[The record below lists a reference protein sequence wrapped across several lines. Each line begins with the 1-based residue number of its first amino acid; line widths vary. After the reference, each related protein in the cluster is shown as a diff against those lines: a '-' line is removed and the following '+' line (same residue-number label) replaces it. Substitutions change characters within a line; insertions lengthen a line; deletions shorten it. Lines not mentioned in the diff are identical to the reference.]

1 MTEQQAIVY
10 KQDLEKVQEELTKV
24 KKLYLTL
31 KKRVQTKQEES
42 CVNDPEENPCENPC
56 NMMKFAGGGFKLSGS
71 SLK

>member
-24 KKLYLTL
+24 KKQYLTM
-31 KKRVQTKQEES
+31 KKRVQTQPES
-42 CVNDPEENPCENPC
+42 CVNGPNETCENPC
-56 NMMKFAGGGFKLSGS
+56 NVMKFAGGGFRLSGS